1 MSAFPFPRAYRR
13 PACGAFA
20 ALGLGLRLWAQ
31 APVAV
36 SSATANTNW
45 QFSAQ
50 LNQGWDSDP
59 LLSLSNPRG
68 DSTTQLQ
75 LTLGKRW
82 AGRNWSF
89 DASYTPEG
97 MNYTSNPKLDYIAQ
111 SYQQD
116 WTVALGPHTQFS
128 WTATAQRFPERSGG
142 MSTGAGVAALASTD
156 QTMALAMI
164 ASGGN
169 TAIAFHHQSSL
180 RSTWNANLT
189 YAQQWYSIDTALA
202 GSAAASFLP
211 GITGSHT
218 IGGGGGWS
226 YQLAPQ
232 SAFSLTV
239 TGNQL
244 WYGAA
249 APPMQYA
256 NLQASI
262 SQGLGGGMV
271 LKLGAG
277 PSWNHY
283 SRPPAGVPAG
293 AQLPSLGYAASASLL
308 AGDATSGQYGITW
321 DHAEQMGQV
330 PGGVTT
336 DSLAMQYAWQW
347 GRNWSATTSI
357 GENRFA
363 GVAGSPGGQ
372 ESVFASGQLSWR
384 IASAWSL
391 RANATYSG
399 ERLPVSS
406 VALANFRREQYSLGL
421 QFQPGGAH

>member
-1 MSAFPFPRAYRR
+1 MSAFTFPRAYRR

-20 ALGLGLRLWAQ
+20 ALGLGLHLWAQ
-31 APVAV
+31 APV
-36 SSATANTNW
+36 SAAAANANSNW

-59 LLSLSNPRG
+59 LLSLSHPRG
-68 DSTTQLQ
+68 DTTTQLQ
-75 LTLGKRW
+75 LTLGRRW

-97 MNYTSNPKLDYIAQ
+97 MSYTSNPKLDYIAQ
-111 SYQQD
+111 TFQQN

-142 MSTGAGVAALASTD
+142 MSTGAGVAALASSG
-156 QTMALAMI
+156 QTLALATVV
-164 ASGGN
+164 SGAGTGVSWN
-169 TAIAFHHQSSL
+169 HQSSL
-180 RSTWNANLT
+180 RSTWNASLT
-189 YAQQWYSIDTALA
+189 FAQQWFSVDSALA
-202 GSAAASFLP
+202 GANAAAFRSAISQSRSL
-211 GITGSHT
+211 
-218 IGGGGGWS
+218 GGGAGWK
-226 YQLAPQ
+226 YDLTPER
-232 SAFSLTV
+232 SLRLSMAA
-239 TGNQL
+239 NQL

-256 NLQASI
+256 NLQLAF
-262 SQGLGGGMV
+262 SQALGGGMV
-271 LKLGAG
+271 LTLGAG

-283 SRPPAGVPAG
+283 SRPPAGVAAG
-293 AQLPSLGYAASASLL
+293 TQLPTLGYAASASLL
-308 AGDATSGQYGITW
+308 AGNPTSGQYGIAW
-321 DHAEQMGQV
+321 NHAEQMGQA

-336 DSLAMQYAWQW
+336 DSLALQYAWQW
-347 GRNWSATTSI
+347 GRSWSATTSI

-372 ESVFASGQLSWR
+372 ESVLAAGQLSWR

-391 RANATYSG
+391 RANADYNG
-399 ERLPVSS
+399 ERLPVSP
-406 VALANFRREQYSLGL
+406 VALAQFRREQYSLGL